1 MSEVLPFALF
11 AVALAAVAL
20 GLAAAARRSVVGSR
34 SFTLMMAG
42 VAVWSAAYGMRLL
55 AATPEA
61 AAGWTRIAYLA
72 ATFVPIA
79 FFVLCLRLAQVTP
92 SLLLVAAVSIV
103 PLATILVAV
112 GPLGSAMP
120 WMFRMFAFHTI
131 ALAAVSVAFLLRAL
145 RRRAFSLLNILPVA
159 RGQLIDT
166 MEDLV
171 FVIDPAGRLA
181 DINPAAQHELHMI
194 GEDVIGRHVT
204 EVFARYG
211 ELTARYRKPREVRE
225 DVEVEVAGVRRWFDL
240 SVTLL
245 HDRSQR
251 LTGSLVVMRDIT
263 ARKRMEETVRESE
276 LKYRTILE
284 TIGEGY
290 FELDLRGTIIACN
303 DVLRKIL
310 GYPADEMI
318 GLNYREYA
326 EPGTADFLKEVAI
339 RIYET
344 GQILTGLLHR
354 VSRPDGTTVFVEFS
368 AMPVLGADGARI
380 GFRGLVRD
388 VSDRVRVDAELRTAQ
403 ERIANLLDG
412 SRVADDLR
420 TWVAAVA
427 HELESGIR
435 AERLSVWEVD
445 GDSMLP
451 LTEAARAAPPLAEV
465 QSISVT
471 GAGLIESP
479 TGSIVPV
486 LTTSGELCAV
496 LLLEGRREVLNVTE
510 QRILLTFARQLGAA
524 LEMIRLR
531 RQLATAEERRA
542 ISRRELQAR
551 GVELLQIC
559 PACGRC
565 YGDDATVCSEEG
577 IELTTPYVLP
587 YRLLNRY
594 RFVRTLGSGGMGI
607 VLSAADEKLSR
618 EVAIKILRADAFD
631 NDALRH
637 RFEREARAVAQV
649 QHSGVIALFDAGEL
663 EDGTTFL
670 VVERLHG
677 ADLGWVIGR
686 YGRGSRAQVA
696 TVVRQAGAAVAA
708 AHRAGV
714 VHRDVKPGNI
724 FLTNDSEVLQVKILD
739 FGLAK
744 PASLDGATTHSGI
757 IVGTPAYMA
766 PEQLEGKRVDG
777 RADVYSLACVAYE
790 ALLGVRAVTGTG
802 LADLIVHVMR
812 ETPAPPSTLLPSLT
826 PEVDDIFAA
835 GLAKDPSA
843 RPADIEKWASSLASA
858 LESLSHEPD
867 IHGWPAQPVRAEFTP
882 VEASFDASGATTRL
896 T

>member
-1 MSEVLPFALF
+1 MGDVQPFAWALF
-11 AVALAAVAL
+11 AVALAAVL
-20 GLAAAARRSVVGSR
+20 GLIFVRARRRRG
-34 SFTLMMAG
+34 A
-42 VAVWSAAYGMRLL
+42 
-55 AATPEA
+55 
-61 AAGWTRIAYLA
+61 
-72 ATFVPIA
+72 
-79 FFVLCLRLAQVTP
+79 
-92 SLLLVAAVSIV
+92 SLSK
-103 PLATILVAV
+103 
-112 GPLGSAMP
+112 
-120 WMFRMFAFHTI
+120 
-131 ALAAVSVAFLLRAL
+131 
-145 RRRAFSLLNILPVA
+145 ILPVA

-171 FVIDPAGRLA
+171 FVIDPAGRIA
-181 DINPAAQHELHMI
+181 DINPAARRGLSMAE
-194 GEDVIGRHVT
+194 EDTIGRHVR
-204 EVFARYG
+204 EVFGPRYG
-211 ELTARYRKPREVRE
+211 ELTERYKTPGDRRE
-225 DVEVEVAGVRRWFDL
+225 DVEVEIAGVRRWFDL
-240 SVTLL
+240 SITLL
-245 HDRSQR
+245 RDGAQR

-263 ARKRMEETVRESE
+263 ARKQMEQAVRESE

-318 GLNYREYA
+318 GLNYRQYA
-326 EPGTADFLKEVAI
+326 EPGTADFLKEIAI

-344 GQILTGLLHR
+344 GQILTGLRHR
-354 VSRPDGTTVFVEFS
+354 VTRPDGTTVVVEFA
-368 AMPVLGADGARI
+368 AMPVLDAKGERV

-388 VSDRVRVDAELRTAQ
+388 VSDRVRIDAELRTAQ

-412 SRVADDLR
+412 SRAADDLR
-420 TWVAAVA
+420 TWVGAVA
-427 HELESGIR
+427 HELEAGIR

-445 GDSMLP
+445 GDSMLA
-451 LTEAARAAPPLAEV
+451 LTDATRAAPPLAEV

-479 TGSIVPV
+479 SGSIVPV

-524 LEMIRLR
+524 LEMTRLR

-565 YGDDATVCSEEG
+565 YGDDAKVCRDDE

-607 VLSAADEKLSR
+607 VLCAADEKLSR

-637 RFEREARAVAQV
+637 RFEREARAVAQI
-649 QHSGVIALFDAGEL
+649 QHSGVIALFDTGEL

-696 TVVRQAGAAVAA
+696 TVVRQTGAAVAA

-714 VHRDVKPGNI
+714 VHRDVKPANI
-724 FLTNDSEVLQVKILD
+724 FLTCGSDRDSEALQVKILD

-744 PASLDGATTHSGI
+744 PASLDGAMTHSGI

-802 LADLIVHVMR
+802 LADLIVHIMR
-812 ETPAPPSTLLPSLT
+812 ETPAAPSTLLPSLT
-826 PEVDDIFAA
+826 REVDEIFAA
-835 GLAKDPSA
+835 GLAKEPA
-843 RPADIEKWASSLASA
+843 GRPTDIEKWASSLASV
-858 LESLSHEPD
+858 LESLAHEPD
-867 IHGWPAQPVRAEFTP
+867 IHGWPSQPLRSEFAP
-882 VEASFDASGATTRL
+882 LEERFDASGATTRL
-896 T
+896 S